1 MDRANGWNRALELNW
16 PIDRQQK
23 VTLLITTLTD
33 PQADMD
39 QVVKHESVAECHTDA
54 DGKTVQTKSNYLETE
69 GSFAKSNE
77 YKSDDGKEV
86 SSKSKEVQSS
96 AARLEQSK

>member
-1 MDRANGWNRALELNW
+1 
-16 PIDRQQK
+16 
-23 VTLLITTLTD
+23 
-33 PQADMD
+33 MD

-54 DGKTVQTKSNYLETE
+54 DGKTVETKSNYLETE
-69 GSFAKSNE
+69 GSFAKTNE

-86 SSKSKEVQSS
+86 STKSKEVQSS